1 MAQCR
6 YLQFIATALNP
17 SIKLICYEY
26 HTQINPR
33 FQIGL
38 REDKSI
44 CCGLSFNRFA
54 GFLILTR

>member
-1 MAQCR
+1 M
-6 YLQFIATALNP
+6 
-17 SIKLICYEY
+17 ICYEY

-33 FQIGL
+33 FQIRL